1 MNKNTTRKNLKF
13 KNTTR
18 RHTFQNNGNA
28 ENNTS
33 LLKSPHSVPNF
44 SFLQNLLPA
53 NHYEQEANK
62 ARRIRIENYAYPY
75 SQQNASNVGSIMA
88 NSNSKESAFAKLNTM
103 IPNMAP
109 SEQKEKLDGVVGE
122 IKRYASEAMIHHIMN
137 KYASQGI
144 PVEPETIKQLYSAFL
159 RKYLKIA
166 VSNMASVGL
175 TAEEQTA
182 FTQQMRKLI
191 IKELLMKGWFEYE

>member
-13 KNTTR
+13 NTTTR
-18 RHTFQNNGNA
+18 RRTYNNNSYNS
-28 ENNTS
+28 NNTTS
-33 LLKSPHSVPNF
+33 LKSPHSVPNF
-44 SFLQNLLPA
+44 SFLQDLLPA
-53 NHYEQEANK
+53 NHYEREANK

-75 SQQNASNVGSIMA
+75 SQQNAANVGAIMYE
-88 NSNSKESAFAKLNTM
+88 SNSKEDAFARLNTM
-103 IPNMAP
+103 IPNMTP
-109 SEQKEKLDGVVGE
+109 STQKEKLDGVVAE

-137 KYASQGI
+137 NYASQGI
-144 PVEPETIKQLYSAFL
+144 PVSAETIKQLYSAFL

-166 VSNMASVGL
+166 ISNMASVGL
-175 TAEEQTA
+175 SKEEQTE